1 MTLLYILVAT
11 FAGGLLSV
19 VIAASLTVGVLS
31 KVVHHLVSLSTGVL
45 LGTALLHVLPEAFE
59 STASPHSLF
68 LTLLAGLMFFFL
80 LEKAELYRHG
90 HHHEND
96 HHHHHHGFDRHQAG
110 RGGWSVLVGDSIH
123 NFCDGII
130 IAAAFL
136 TDVQLGFVT
145 AAAIIAHEIPQ
156 EVGDY
161 IVLLNAG
168 LSRKKALLYNAA
180 SGLAAVFG
188 GIVGYFVVGPWE
200 QLFPYMLV
208 IASSS
213 FIYVAVADLIPQLQH
228 RLPLRETFA
237 QIAWLAVG
245 LTITMLIVGSLHSG
259 HSHAH

>member
-1 MTLLYILVAT
+1 MTLLYIVVAT

-19 VIAASLTVGVLS
+19 VIAASLTVAVLS

-59 STASPHSLF
+59 SKASPHSLF
-68 LTLLAGLMFFFL
+68 LTLLAGLLFFFL

-90 HHHEND
+90 HHHESD
-96 HHHHHHGFDRHQAG
+96 HHHHHHGFDRQQAG

-136 TDVQLGFVT
+136 TDVQLGIVT
-145 AAAIIAHEIPQ
+145 SAAIIAHEIPQ

-180 SGLAAVFG
+180 SGLAAVVG
-188 GIVGYFVVGPWE
+188 GVVGYFVVGPWE

-208 IASSS
+208 VASSS
-213 FIYVAVADLIPQLQH
+213 FVYVAVADLIPQLQH
-228 RLPLRETFA
+228 RLPIRDTLA
-237 QIAWLAVG
+237 QIAWLATG
-245 LTITMLIVGSLHSG
+245 LAITMMIVGTLH
-259 HSHAH
+259 

>member
-1 MTLLYILVAT
+1 MTLLYILMTT

-19 VIAASLTVGVLS
+19 VIAASLTVAVLS

-45 LGTALLHVLPEAFE
+45 LGTALLHVMPEAFE
-59 STASPHSLF
+59 SSAGAHSLF
-68 LTLLAGLMFFFL
+68 VTLLGGLLFFFL

-90 HHHEND
+90 HHHESD
-96 HHHHHHGFDRHQAG
+96 HHHHHHGFDRQQAG

-123 NFCDGII
+123 NFCDGVI

-136 TDVQLGFVT
+136 ADTHLGFVT

-168 LSRKKALLYNAA
+168 FSRKKALLYNAA
-180 SGLAAVFG
+180 SGLAAVAG
-188 GIVGYFVVGPWE
+188 GVIGYLVVGPWE
-200 QLFPYMLV
+200 SLFPYMLV
-208 IASSS
+208 VASSS

-228 RLPLRETFA
+228 RLPLRETLS
-237 QIAWLAVG
+237 QIAWLAAG
-245 LTITMLIVGSLHSG
+245 LGITMAIVSGLHT
-259 HSHAH
+259 H